1 MFQFLITGAAG
12 FIGFHTTLA
21 LLKQK
26 KDSIIVGIDNM
37 NSYYDVTLKESRLAQ
52 LTSYPNFIFY
62 PYDIASSQNMNELTS
77 RHPNITRVLHLAAQ
91 AGVRHGLTHPLD
103 YVHSNLLGFVQI
115 MEACRR
121 WKKLEHVLYASSSSV
136 YGGNTKYPFSIQDP
150 VRHPLSLYA
159 ATKQSNELIAYA
171 YHHGFNLSCTALR
184 FFTVY
189 GPWGRP
195 DMAIFLFTKA
205 LFENKPLTFFN
216 KGDMW
221 RSFTFIDDIVHSLVR
236 LLTSPGSL
244 SATYQLFNLGSSN
257 MHSIKEVLEILER
270 LTERKAHIQEETAH
284 IMDVP
289 KTQAGLD
296 HQDLIFQSKTS
307 LELGLEQF
315 VTWYK
320 EFYLGA

>member
-1 MFQFLITGAAG
+1 MRQFLVTGAAG
-12 FIGFHTTLA
+12 FIGFHATLA
-21 LLKQK
+21 LLKQEQ
-26 KDSIIVGIDNM
+26 DSVIVGIDNM
-37 NSYYDVTLKESRLAQ
+37 NNYDTTLKQSSLAQ
-52 LTSYPNFIFY
+52 LTSDPNFIFY
-62 PYDIASSQNMNELTS
+62 QYDIAFSQDMNRLTS

-103 YVHSNLLGFVQI
+103 YANTNLLGFVHMI
-115 MEACRR
+115 EACRH

-136 YGGNTKYPFSIQDP
+136 YGGNTKYPFSVQDP

-171 YHHGFNLSCTALR
+171 YHHAFNLSYTALR

-205 LFENKPLTFFN
+205 LFEEQPLTLFN

-221 RSFTFIDDIVHSLVR
+221 RSITFIDDIIHSVIH
-236 LLTSPGSL
+236 LLTSPPS
-244 SATYQLFNLGSSN
+244 SSPTYELFNLGSNN
-257 MHSIKEVLEILER
+257 MHSIKEVLEISER
-270 LTERKAHIQEETAH
+270 LTHKKAVIQEEAAH

-296 HQDLIFQSKTS
+296 HQDLIFESKTS
-307 LELGLEQF
+307 LELGLERF